1 VVLGGSL
8 KSVSSTAPS
17 SAPAFGSL
25 PVSPNIVTYANPKG
39 GVATDLA
46 CGQRVL
52 SGSAGNYS
60 FDALLRDT
68 GLAVK
73 KPHTLIVSLQFRQN
87 AEN

>member
-1 VVLGGSL
+1 M
-8 KSVSSTAPS
+8 
-17 SAPAFGSL
+17 
-25 PVSPNIVTYANPKG
+25 
-39 GVATDLA
+39 DLA